1 MAREKSMTDLK
12 TSKARLNLLF
22 HANEAGD
29 FNVKPMLNLNYIC
42 NFKYTIAFK
51 IILNILCS
59 KNGTTRPRRQCIYL
73 SYNLLNT
80 FKPLLRIAA
89 QIKNNSFQNMT
100 AHDSVPQ
107 QPRWKSVMKLVLFSF
122 LLK

>member
-51 IILNILCS
+51 IILNILCAL
-59 KNGTTRPRRQCIYL
+59 KMEQKGL
-73 SYNLLNT
+73 E
-80 FKPLLRIAA
+80 
-89 QIKNNSFQNMT
+89 
-100 AHDSVPQ
+100 DSV
-107 QPRWKSVMKLVLFSF
+107 SICHIIY
-122 LLK
+122 